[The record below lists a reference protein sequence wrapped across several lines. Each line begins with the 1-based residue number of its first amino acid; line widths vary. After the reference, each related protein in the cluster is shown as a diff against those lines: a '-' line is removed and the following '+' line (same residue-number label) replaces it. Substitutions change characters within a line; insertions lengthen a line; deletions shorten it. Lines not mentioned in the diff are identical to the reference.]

1 MWRPKL
7 NENKIEANK
16 EYLKRCHTKDE
27 EKYEKAD
34 RERKQYERDR
44 MKYLESKMRNNFNEN
59 EIGSEH
65 MDKKKEA
72 EKPETHLE
80 EKPTSEVFGYK
91 QTLHWKTEKPLPKSP
106 RKKIE
111 IIYKLATKSKLKIK
125 LQEHR
130 GCKRQVLWVKM
141 ESNFWSSF

>member
-7 NENKIEANK
+7 DKNKIEANK

-44 MKYLESKMRNNFNEN
+44 MKYLESKMRNTFNEN

-72 EKPETHLE
+72 EKPETRLE
-80 EKPTSEVFGYK
+80 EKPISEVFGYK
-91 QTLHWKTEKPLPKSP
+91 QTLHCSNLKDWKTFAKEEDRNHSQ
-106 RKKIE
+106 
-111 IIYKLATKSKLKIK
+111 A
-125 LQEHR
+125 
-130 GCKRQVLWVKM
+130 G
-141 ESNFWSSF
+141 N